1 MARRQPWGEGWFWM
15 KMKWILQSIV
25 ASLLNNIIQSLK
37 IWFLFSGW
45 PCSRKLCRVPVL
57 IKGGCYIWLDCQA
70 KYQRF
75 EVPRLNFLVRSVS
88 RQICRSA
95 PQFWALSWEEGKLCR
110 IESSWKPVITSK
122 TSKSFFCP
130 EFKIYV
136 ITHPTFDLSW
146 HSCNLWCWSSDWIA
160 SGSNIIRNPSL
171 ERHLYP
177 FHDNIIITFQQQD
190 ALVFGQPRK
199 KWSDSWKELKKCQF
213 WIYCFLYPAVPAV
226 WLLSIRLSRK
236 P

>member
-1 MARRQPWGEGWFWM
+1 MARRQPWGE
-15 KMKWILQSIV
+15 
-25 ASLLNNIIQSLK
+25 
-37 IWFLFSGW
+37 GW
-45 PCSRKLCRVPVL
+45 PCSRKLCRVPIL

-177 FHDNIIITFQQQD
+177 FHDNIIITFQQQN
-190 ALVFGQPRK
+190 ALAFGQPRK
-199 KWSDSWKELKKCQF
+199 KWSVSWKEIEKMPILN
-213 WIYCFLYPAVPAV
+213 
-226 WLLSIRLSRK
+226 LLLPLSRSTCSLIVVNQVK
-236 P
+236 SQTLNLEKVSYCLFSWPLSCPS